1 MKIPKRLF
9 WPPAGGRLVAQDLI
23 LAKYPKR
30 IPPWGA
36 APLRPMAGALKRSM
50 WVPDPLPSRFPLPKQ
65 FSHWMQRMRTT
76 RAYGHPTGL
85 KQHPSRRVW
94 SVGNDT
100 WVDCRLSG
108 LYCTGYGGS
117 AVVEMKGPIPQ
128 SFREL
133 CETVTSL
140 RIAVVLAE

>member
-9 WPPAGGRLVAQDLI
+9 WPPAGGRLGVEDMMP
-23 LAKYPKR
+23 AKYPKR
-30 IPPWGA
+30 VPPWGA
-36 APLRPMAGALKRSM
+36 APIRPMAGALKRSI
-50 WVPDPLPSRFPLPKQ
+50 WLPDQLPSRFPLPKQ
-65 FSHWMQRMRTT
+65 FSHWMQRMRAT
-76 RAYGHPTGL
+76 RAYGYPTVR
-85 KQHPSRRVW
+85 KQHPSRRGW

-108 LYCTGYGGS
+108 LYCTRYGKS
-117 AVVEMKGPIPQ
+117 TVEMKGPIPQ

-140 RIAVVLAE
+140 RVAVVLAE

>member
-9 WPPAGGRLVAQDLI
+9 WPLAGGRLGVEDMI
-23 LAKYPKR
+23 PAKYPKR
-30 IPPWGA
+30 VPPWGA
-36 APLRPMAGALKRSM
+36 APIRPVAGALKRSM
-50 WVPDPLPSRFPLPKQ
+50 WLPDPLPSRFPLPKQ
-65 FSHWMQRMRTT
+65 FSHWMQRVRATRTGFDASVK
-76 RAYGHPTGL
+76 R
-85 KQHPSRRVW
+85 HPSRRVW
-94 SVGNDT
+94 FVSNAT

-108 LYCTGYGGS
+108 LYCTRYGEN

-140 RIAVVLAE
+140 RVAVVLAE

>member
-9 WPPAGGRLVAQDLI
+9 RPPVGGRLVAEG
-23 LAKYPKR
+23 LAPTKYPKR

-36 APLRPMAGALKRSM
+36 APIRPVAGALKRSM

-65 FSHWMQRMRTT
+65 FSHWMQRVRASRTGFDASVK
-76 RAYGHPTGL
+76 R
-85 KQHPSRRVW
+85 HPSRRVW
-94 SVGNDT
+94 SVGNDA

-108 LYCTGYGGS
+108 LYCTRYGES
-117 AVVEMKGPIPQ
+117 AVEMKGPIPQ

-140 RIAVVLAE
+140 RVAVVLAE